1 MIKTSSLKSA
11 ALGAGLAL
19 LAAGVANAHAHLV
32 TAAPA
37 ANSTGASPSQIR
49 LTFSETLESKFSGFE
64 VDMADGMKINVA
76 VSADPADAKTLVGIL
91 KTSLPSGAYRVQW
104 HAVSSDTHRMT
115 GSFSFT
121 VR

>member
-19 LAAGVANAHAHLV
+19 MTAGAANAHAHLV

-37 ANSTGASPSQIR
+37 ANSTGASPSQVR
-49 LTFSETLESKFSGFE
+49 LTFSEALEPKFSGFE
-64 VDMADGMKINVA
+64 VDMADGMKMNIA
-76 VSADPADAKTLVGIL
+76 VTADPADAKTLVGVV
-91 KTSLPSGAYRVQW
+91 KTPLPAGGYRVQW